1 MFHRTTPAP
10 AEAERPPVLASWT
23 IAEVLRRY
31 PELLDE
37 LLRAS
42 PAFGHLRNPL
52 VRRVQARLATVAHA
66 ARVAG
71 LEPAEL
77 VRRLNEAAG
86 LTPAVDAE
94 RVAAPDVDAGA
105 HAAPGPDAPVAAEVD
120 ARPIL
125 ARGEEPFAAIVAAAA
140 GVPAGQALRL
150 LVGFEP
156 VPLYGVLAKQGF
168 VPCARQLEPDLW
180 EVLFVRQAGGQT
192 RGTPPAPPP
201 AAGPLPAAPPV
212 EPTATLTIDVSE
224 LVPPE
229 PMVRILETLAE
240 LPPGAVL
247 LVHHVRRPVHLYP
260 RLDELG
266 CQHETRELAP
276 NRVEILI
283 RKPAT

>member
-1 MFHRTTPAP
+1 VFHRTTPAP
-10 AEAERPPVLASWT
+10 AAAERPPVLASWT

-140 GVPAGQALRL
+140 GVPVGQALRL

-168 VPCARQLEPDLW
+168 APRARQLAPDRW

-192 RGTPPAPPP
+192 RGAPPGAAAPPAPPR
-201 AAGPLPAAPPV
+201 AAAPV

-247 LVHHVRRPVHLYP
+247 LVHHVRRPIHLYP

-283 RKPAT
+283 RKPAA

>member
-77 VRRLNEAAG
+77 VRRLNEAAD

-168 VPCARQLEPDLW
+168 VPRARQLEPDLW

-192 RGTPPAPPP
+192 RGTPPTPPP